1 MEISKMVTNDEL
13 ITDRNAKIL
22 RWTARGFGTLIASI
36 WLLIAILSLI
46 YEQEQ
51 GGIESTIMAVLI
63 VSSILGVV
71 IAWLRE
77 LEGGLIILVIAI
89 AHSTFALIEAGHNK
103 GLAVLISGGPFFVI
117 GSLFIATWWR
127 SKKNNISS
135 DDD

>member
-1 MEISKMVTNDEL
+1 MGTPKMMTKNEL
-13 ITDRNAKIL
+13 RKDRVVKIL
-22 RWTARGFGTLIASI
+22 RWTARGSGTLIASI

-77 LEGGLIILVIAI
+77 LEGGLIIMTVAI
-89 AHSTFALIEAGHNK
+89 AHSTFAWIEAGHNK
-103 GLAVLISGGPFFVI
+103 SLAVLISGGPFFVT

-127 SKKNNISS
+127 AKEK
-135 DDD
+135 

>member
-1 MEISKMVTNDEL
+1 MTNNEFK
-13 ITDRNAKIL
+13 IDRSVMIL
-22 RWTARGFGTLIASI
+22 RWIARGLGTLIASF

-51 GGIESTIMAVLI
+51 GGIESTIMALLI

-77 LEGGLIILVIAI
+77 LEGGLIILVVAI

-103 GLAVLISGGPFFVI
+103 GFAVLISGGPFFVI

-127 SKKNNISS
+127 SKRSYVSTNDS
-135 DDD
+135 